1 MGRVPIRPVTPEAL
15 VEELADRIADRMPD
29 RRLRVAV
36 DGAPA
41 AGTDALAAALVDPL
55 RVRGRPAIRVRAQD
69 YLRAA
74 SLRLEEGRENP
85 DSYYERWVDEPALR
99 REVLDRLGPDGDGRV
114 LPTLR
119 DATADR
125 PTRAAYV
132 PVPPSG
138 VVLVSGAFL
147 LGGGL
152 PFDLTVHLALSPA
165 ALARRTGAAQHWT
178 LPAFARYEREVA
190 PAGLAD
196 IVVRVDDPR
205 RPAVETRLR
214 SGDGPDPMVG

>member
-1 MGRVPIRPVTPEAL
+1 MRIRPLTPEAL
-15 VEELADRIADRMPD
+15 VEEVADRIADRDPG
-29 RRLRVAV
+29 RRVRVAI

-55 RVRGRPAIRVRAQD
+55 RVRGRPALRVRTVD
-69 YLRAA
+69 FLRAA

-85 DSYYERWVDEPALR
+85 GSYYERWVDEPALR
-99 REVLDRLGPDGDGRV
+99 REVLDRLGPHGDGRV
-114 LPTLR
+114 LPSLW
-119 DATADR
+119 DAEADR
-125 PTRAAYV
+125 ATRAAYV
-132 PVPPSG
+132 PVLPGG

-152 PFDLTVHLALSPA
+152 PFELTVHLALSPA
-165 ALARRTGAAQHWT
+165 ALARRTGADQHWT
-178 LPAFARYEREVA
+178 LPAFARYEQEVA
-190 PAGLAD
+190 PADLAD

-214 SGDGPDPMVG
+214 TGGAS